1 MGPAWWIA
9 VGGLCLVGFLDA
21 LFFTLVQYRVVPPD
35 PRWLPRV
42 CRMEEGRCF
51 TILQAREARL
61 FGIPNSVVGLV
72 FYPLVLTLALWG
84 LQADRG
90 WLWVAIGV
98 SGVATLVSAYLAW
111 ALLVRLR
118 THCVL
123 CYLAH
128 TVNALLLVLL
138 AIAA

>member
-61 FGIPNSVVGLV
+61 LGVPNSVLGLL
-72 FYPLVLTLALWG
+72 FYPLVFASALWG
-84 LQADRG
+84 HGG
-90 WLWVAIGV
+90 WLWVAVGAAA
-98 SGVATLVSAYLAW
+98 VAALVSAYLAW
-111 ALLVRLR
+111 ALVVRLR
-118 THCVL
+118 TPCVL

-128 TVNALLLVLL
+128 TVNVLLLVLL
-138 AIAA
+138 VGAT

>member
-1 MGPAWWIA
+1 MGPAWWIS
-9 VGGLCLVGFLDA
+9 VGVLCLVGFWDA

-61 FGIPNSVVGLV
+61 LGIPNSVLGLF
-72 FYPLVLTLALWG
+72 FYPLVFASALWG
-84 LQADRG
+84 FRGDRG
-90 WLWVAIGV
+90 WLWVAVG
-98 SGVATLVSAYLAW
+98 SAASATLVSAYLAW

-128 TVNALLLVLL
+128 TVNFLLLVLL
-138 AIAA
+138 VAAA